1 MQRLSLLVLF
11 LFSFAAL
18 ATAQIPTKGNVFFGY
33 SYNRASV
40 VSNDAQN
47 LNGWEAALE
56 GKFAPW
62 VGLVAD
68 LQGTY
73 GNSVS
78 EHNFLFGPRVSVQV
92 ENVRPFAHLL
102 VGAGHIGINH
112 GPSDTSLANAF
123 GGGLDLKLA
132 GPFAARGQLDWIHTR
147 FFSHGQNDT
156 RLSLGLVVNF

>member
-1 MQRLSLLVLF
+1 MPKLSLLVLF
-11 LFSFAAL
+11 VLSLAAL
-18 ATAQIPTKGNVFFGY
+18 ASAQIPTKGNVFFGY
-33 SYNRASV
+33 SYNRASI

-47 LNGWEAALE
+47 LNGWDASLE

-92 ENVRPFAHLL
+92 ENIRPFAHLL
-102 VGAGHIGINH
+102 IGAGHIGINH
-112 GPSDTSLANAF
+112 GPSDTSFTNAF
-123 GGGLDLKLA
+123 GGGADFKLV